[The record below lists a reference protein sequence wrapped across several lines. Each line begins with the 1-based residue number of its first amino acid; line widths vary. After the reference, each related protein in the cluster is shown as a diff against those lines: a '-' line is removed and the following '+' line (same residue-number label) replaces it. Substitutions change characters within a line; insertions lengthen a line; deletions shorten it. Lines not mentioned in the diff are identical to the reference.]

1 MKINETV
8 GIDVSKLTLDV
19 CLHTAQLQGVFE
31 NSHEGLVQMY
41 SWYEANCSL
50 GLDQVLFVFE
60 HTGIYSEELSDFLS
74 DKGVPF
80 TMVAGLEIKRSLG
93 MARGKSDKKDAVAI
107 ARYAFRRREEIKPM
121 QIEGKNIRF
130 MKKLLSLRDRLVRQR
145 AGFKASLKEQKRI
158 AKYDHDLI
166 LLDVQKKA
174 ISNLDGLVSEI
185 DGKLKDII
193 AKEKNLELL
202 FSLITSINGVGKQT
216 AMFLIAY
223 TNGFTKFDN
232 VRKCASYCG
241 IAPFPNQSGTSLRGK
256 TKVSHLANKRI
267 KSLLDMCAK
276 SAIISNYEM
285 KSYYLKRTGE
295 GKNKMCT
302 INIIRNKLLSR
313 IFAVVKRKTPYVD
326 IAKFAA

>member
-1 MKINETV
+1 MKINETI

-19 CLHTAQLQGVFE
+19 CIHTIQLQGIFE
-31 NSHEGLVQMY
+31 NSHEGFVKMY
-41 SWYEANCSL
+41 TWYQANS
-50 GLDQVLFVFE
+50 GMALDRILFIFE
-60 HTGIYSEELSDFLS
+60 HTGIYSEQLSDFLF
-74 DKGVPF
+74 DKGIPFIMVP
-80 TMVAGLEIKRSLG
+80 GLEIKRSLG
-93 MARGKSDKKDAVAI
+93 MARGKSDKKDAAAI
-107 ARYAFRRREEIKPM
+107 ARYGFRRREELRP
-121 QIEGKNIRF
+121 QQVENKNIRS

-158 AKYDHDLI
+158 IKYGYDLI

-174 ISNLDGLVSEI
+174 ITNLDELVSQIE
-185 DGKLKDII
+185 KELKDII
-193 AKEKNLELL
+193 AKEKTFDQL
-202 FSLITSINGVGKQT
+202 FWLITSINGVGKQT

-223 TNGFTKFDN
+223 TNGFTKFDDP
-232 VRKCASYCG
+232 RKFASYCG

-276 SAIISNYEM
+276 SAIISNHEM
-285 KSYYLKRTGE
+285 KSYYLRRVEE

-326 IAKFAA
+326 IMKFTA